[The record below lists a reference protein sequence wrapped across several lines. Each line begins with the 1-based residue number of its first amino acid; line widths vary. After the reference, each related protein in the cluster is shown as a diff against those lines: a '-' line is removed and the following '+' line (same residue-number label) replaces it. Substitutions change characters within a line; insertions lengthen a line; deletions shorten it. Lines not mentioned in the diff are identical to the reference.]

1 MKSTSGKILASVAL
15 IGTAAAVA
23 GMGTF
28 GAFTGSTSASQEVT
42 ADTVSLTLGS
52 TEPVSITAV
61 AGMLPGDSME
71 RFVTLK
77 NDGTSDLAG
86 ITLTTALPSTATAN
100 ALTTDATNGLKL
112 TVESCSQ
119 GWTAVTNGPDT
130 CGATQAATTVTNV
143 AMLGGDRDLGSL
155 AAKSSSGQSYLKIT
169 ISLPVDAGNAFQGL
183 AATVNFTFTA
193 TQPTGT
199 VS

>member
-15 IGTAAAVA
+15 VGTAAAVA

-52 TEPVSITAV
+52 TEPVSITAA

-71 RFVTLK
+71 RFVTLT
-77 NDGTSDLAG
+77 NDGTSDLAA
-86 ITLTTALPSTATAN
+86 ITLTTALPPAAAGN
-100 ALTTDATNGLKL
+100 LLTTDANGLKL

-119 GWTAVTNGPDT
+119 AWTTVSDGPDA
-130 CGATQAATTVTNV
+130 CGGSRVATTIAN
-143 AMLGGDRDLGSL
+143 AAIIGANRDLGGL
-155 AAKSSSGQSYLKIT
+155 PAKISKGVSFLKIT
-169 ISLPVDAGNAFQGL
+169 TTLPVDAGNAFQGL
-183 AATVNFTFTA
+183 GATVNFTFSA